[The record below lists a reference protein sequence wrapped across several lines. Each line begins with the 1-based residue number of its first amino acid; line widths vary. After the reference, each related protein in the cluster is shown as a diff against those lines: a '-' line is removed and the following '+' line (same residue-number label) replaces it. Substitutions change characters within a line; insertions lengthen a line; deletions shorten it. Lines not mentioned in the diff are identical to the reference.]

1 MKKMWKNVLSIALVV
16 AISAGAAVGTSTYLI
31 NRNQQ
36 VYSSIDSANTF
47 HQPIRLAGY
56 NIVAAENTDFTA
68 AAESTVH
75 GVVHIKA
82 TTNAKQYSEGGNQQY
97 IDPFEYFFGFGNRG
111 GFQRP
116 QPQPRVGAGSGV
128 IISTDGYIITNN
140 HVIDGA
146 DELEVTLNDNRKFAA
161 KLVGTDPAT
170 DIALI
175 KVEAKDLPI
184 IPFGDSEKLKVG
196 EWVLAVGNPF
206 NLTSTVTAGIVSA
219 KGRGISVGADKSK
232 IESFI
237 QTDAAVNPGNS
248 TPFNPLYIY
257 GDSGLGKTHV
267 AQAIGNEISMR
278 HPELQVLYV
287 AMSKFQ
293 SQFQAATIE
302 KNIPNFIHFY
312 QGVDVLILD
321 DIQELSGKPG
331 TQNAFFNIFN
341 HLQMSGKQLVLI
353 SDKPPV
359 ELKDIEER
367 LLTRFKWG
375 LSAQIHIPDYQT
387 KIKIINAKAAR
398 LGAEIPTDV
407 INYLANNISANIREI
422 EGAISSLVANTS
434 FMGKKIT
441 ISLAKEILKGY
452 ISLYQKE
459 ITIDHIIDTICEQM
473 GVDKQRLLSAE
484 RTREVA
490 IARQIAMYLAKQ
502 LTKVP
507 LTAIGTALGG
517 RNHAT
522 VLHSCKTIT
531 NLMETDQAF
540 KLQVEELEKIV

>member
-1 MKKMWKNVLSIALVV
+1 MLTSSVAYKDAWQNCLSQIQAQTSAEEFAKWFLPIVPLEFDGSKLRLRVPSKSFVDKIEGHYINVLRPLIAETFGYQTRLCYAVPKSEQPTVSATDEENNPSIPK
-16 AISAGAAVGTSTYLI
+16 
-31 NRNQQ
+31 R
-36 VYSSIDSANTF
+36 
-47 HQPIRLAGY
+47 
-56 NIVAAENTDFTA
+56 
-68 AAESTVH
+68 
-75 GVVHIKA
+75 
-82 TTNAKQYSEGGNQQY
+82 
-97 IDPFEYFFGFGNRG
+97 IDPTKIQNPVTIPGIPRPIPRFDPQLNHNYTFENFIEGECNR
-111 GFQRP
+111 
-116 QPQPRVGAGSGV
+116 
-128 IISTDGYIITNN
+128 
-140 HVIDGA
+140 
-146 DELEVTLNDNRKFAA
+146 
-161 KLVGTDPAT
+161 LVRSA
-170 DIALI
+170 
-175 KVEAKDLPI
+175 
-184 IPFGDSEKLKVG
+184 SM
-196 EWVLAVGNPF
+196 AV
-206 NLTSTVTAGIVSA
+206 
-219 KGRGISVGADKSK
+219 
-232 IESFI
+232 
-237 QTDAAVNPGNS
+237 AVNPGSS

-375 LSAQIHIPDYQT
+375 LSAQIRIPDFPT
-387 KIKIINAKAAR
+387 KIKIIKAKAAR
-398 LGAEIPTDV
+398 MGASIPEDV
-407 INYLANNISANIREI
+407 INYLADNISANIREI

-459 ITIDHIIDTICEQM
+459 ITIEHIIDTVCNYM
-473 GVDKQRLLSAE
+473 NVDKERLNSAE

-490 IARQIAMYLAKQ
+490 ITRQLAMYLAKQ
-502 LTKVP
+502 LTKIP
-507 LTAIGTALGG
+507 LSAIGAAIGN

-531 NLMETDQAF
+531 NLIDTDQAF
-540 KLQVEELEKIV
+540 KLQVEELERLVSA

>member
-1 MKKMWKNVLSIALVV
+1 MLTSSVAYKDAWQNCLSQIQAQTSAEEFAKWFLPIVPLEFDGSKLRLRVPSKSFVDKIEGHYINVLRPLIAETFGYQTRLCYAVPKSEQPTVSATDEENNPSIPK
-16 AISAGAAVGTSTYLI
+16 
-31 NRNQQ
+31 R
-36 VYSSIDSANTF
+36 
-47 HQPIRLAGY
+47 
-56 NIVAAENTDFTA
+56 
-68 AAESTVH
+68 
-75 GVVHIKA
+75 
-82 TTNAKQYSEGGNQQY
+82 
-97 IDPFEYFFGFGNRG
+97 IDPTKIQNPVTIPGIPRPIPRFDPQLNHNYTFENFIEGECNR
-111 GFQRP
+111 
-116 QPQPRVGAGSGV
+116 
-128 IISTDGYIITNN
+128 
-140 HVIDGA
+140 
-146 DELEVTLNDNRKFAA
+146 
-161 KLVGTDPAT
+161 LVRSA
-170 DIALI
+170 
-175 KVEAKDLPI
+175 
-184 IPFGDSEKLKVG
+184 SM
-196 EWVLAVGNPF
+196 AV
-206 NLTSTVTAGIVSA
+206 
-219 KGRGISVGADKSK
+219 
-232 IESFI
+232 
-237 QTDAAVNPGNS
+237 AVNPGSS

-375 LSAQIHIPDYQT
+375 LSAQIRIPDFQT
-387 KIKIINAKAAR
+387 KIKIIKAKAAR
-398 LGAEIPTDV
+398 MGANIPEDV
-407 INYLANNISANIREI
+407 INYLADNISANIREI

-459 ITIDHIIDTICEQM
+459 ITIEHIIDTVCNYM
-473 GVDKQRLLSAE
+473 NVDKERLNSAE

-490 IARQIAMYLAKQ
+490 ITRQLAMYLAKQ
-502 LTKVP
+502 LTKIP
-507 LTAIGTALGG
+507 LSAIGAAIGN

-531 NLMETDQAF
+531 NLIDTDQAF
-540 KLQVEELEKIV
+540 KLQVEELERLVSA

>member
-1 MKKMWKNVLSIALVV
+1 MLTTSVAYKDAWQNCLSQIQAQTSAEEFAKWFLPIVPLEFDGSKLRLRVPSKSFVDKIEGHYINVLRPLIAESFGYQTRLCYAVPKSEQPTISSAADNASQSIPNRIDPTKIQNPVTIPGIPRPIPRFDPQLNHNYTFENFIEGECNRLVRSASMAV
-16 AISAGAAVGTSTYLI
+16 AI
-31 NRNQQ
+31 
-36 VYSSIDSANTF
+36 
-47 HQPIRLAGY
+47 
-56 NIVAAENTDFTA
+56 
-68 AAESTVH
+68 
-75 GVVHIKA
+75 
-82 TTNAKQYSEGGNQQY
+82 
-97 IDPFEYFFGFGNRG
+97 
-111 GFQRP
+111 
-116 QPQPRVGAGSGV
+116 
-128 IISTDGYIITNN
+128 
-140 HVIDGA
+140 
-146 DELEVTLNDNRKFAA
+146 
-161 KLVGTDPAT
+161 
-170 DIALI
+170 
-175 KVEAKDLPI
+175 
-184 IPFGDSEKLKVG
+184 
-196 EWVLAVGNPF
+196 
-206 NLTSTVTAGIVSA
+206 
-219 KGRGISVGADKSK
+219 
-232 IESFI
+232 
-237 QTDAAVNPGNS
+237 NPGSS

-267 AQAIGNEISMR
+267 AQAIGNEISLR

-375 LSAQIHIPDYQT
+375 LSAQIRIPDFQT
-387 KIKIINAKAAR
+387 KIKIIKAKAAR
-398 LGAEIPTDV
+398 LGANIPEDV
-407 INYLANNISANIREI
+407 INYLADNISANIREI

-459 ITIDHIIDTICEQM
+459 ITIEHIIDTVCSYLNI
-473 GVDKQRLLSAE
+473 DKERLNSAE

-490 IARQIAMYLAKQ
+490 IARQLAMYLAKQ
-502 LTKVP
+502 LTKIP
-507 LTAIGTALGG
+507 LSAIGAAIGN

-531 NLMETDQAF
+531 NLIDTDQPF
-540 KLQVEELEKIV
+540 KLQVEELERLVSA

>member
-1 MKKMWKNVLSIALVV
+1 MLTSSVAYKDAWQNCLSQIQAQTSAEEFAKWFLPIVPLEFDGSKLRLRVPSKSFVDKIEGHYINVLRPLIAETFGYQTRLCYAVPKSEQPTVSATDEENNPSIPK
-16 AISAGAAVGTSTYLI
+16 
-31 NRNQQ
+31 R
-36 VYSSIDSANTF
+36 
-47 HQPIRLAGY
+47 
-56 NIVAAENTDFTA
+56 
-68 AAESTVH
+68 
-75 GVVHIKA
+75 
-82 TTNAKQYSEGGNQQY
+82 
-97 IDPFEYFFGFGNRG
+97 IDPTKIQNPVTIPGIPRPIPRFDPQLNHNYTFENFIEGECNR
-111 GFQRP
+111 
-116 QPQPRVGAGSGV
+116 
-128 IISTDGYIITNN
+128 
-140 HVIDGA
+140 
-146 DELEVTLNDNRKFAA
+146 
-161 KLVGTDPAT
+161 LVR
-170 DIALI
+170 
-175 KVEAKDLPI
+175 
-184 IPFGDSEKLKVG
+184 
-196 EWVLAVGNPF
+196 
-206 NLTSTVTAGIVSA
+206 SA
-219 KGRGISVGADKSK
+219 SMA
-232 IESFI
+232 
-237 QTDAAVNPGNS
+237 AAVNPGSS

-375 LSAQIHIPDYQT
+375 LSAQIRIPDFQT
-387 KIKIINAKAAR
+387 KIKIIKAKAAR
-398 LGAEIPTDV
+398 MGANIPEDV
-407 INYLANNISANIREI
+407 INYLADNISANIREI

-459 ITIDHIIDTICEQM
+459 ITIEHIIDTVCNYM
-473 GVDKQRLLSAE
+473 NVDKERLNSAE

-490 IARQIAMYLAKQ
+490 ITRQLAMYLAKQ
-502 LTKVP
+502 LTKIP
-507 LTAIGTALGG
+507 LSAIGAAIGN

-531 NLMETDQAF
+531 NLIDTDQAF
-540 KLQVEELEKIV
+540 KLQVEELERLVSA

>member
-1 MKKMWKNVLSIALVV
+1 MLTTSVAYKDAWQNCLSQIQAQTSAEEFAKWFLPIVPLEFDGSKLRLRVPSKSFVDKIEGHYINVLRPLIAESFGYQTRLCYAVPKSEQPTISSAADSTSQSIPNRIDPTKIQNPVTIPGIPRPIPRFDPQLNHNYTFENFIEGECNRLVRSASMAV
-16 AISAGAAVGTSTYLI
+16 AI
-31 NRNQQ
+31 
-36 VYSSIDSANTF
+36 
-47 HQPIRLAGY
+47 
-56 NIVAAENTDFTA
+56 
-68 AAESTVH
+68 
-75 GVVHIKA
+75 
-82 TTNAKQYSEGGNQQY
+82 
-97 IDPFEYFFGFGNRG
+97 
-111 GFQRP
+111 
-116 QPQPRVGAGSGV
+116 
-128 IISTDGYIITNN
+128 
-140 HVIDGA
+140 
-146 DELEVTLNDNRKFAA
+146 
-161 KLVGTDPAT
+161 
-170 DIALI
+170 
-175 KVEAKDLPI
+175 
-184 IPFGDSEKLKVG
+184 
-196 EWVLAVGNPF
+196 
-206 NLTSTVTAGIVSA
+206 
-219 KGRGISVGADKSK
+219 
-232 IESFI
+232 
-237 QTDAAVNPGNS
+237 NPGSS

-257 GDSGLGKTHV
+257 GDSGLGKTNV
-267 AQAIGNEISMR
+267 AQAIGNEISLR

-375 LSAQIHIPDYQT
+375 LSAQIRIPDFQT
-387 KIKIINAKAAR
+387 KIKIIKAKAAR
-398 LGAEIPTDV
+398 LGANIPEDV
-407 INYLANNISANIREI
+407 INYLADNISANIREI

-459 ITIDHIIDTICEQM
+459 ITIEHIIDTVCSYLNI
-473 GVDKQRLLSAE
+473 DKERLNSAE

-490 IARQIAMYLAKQ
+490 IARQLAMYLAKQ
-502 LTKVP
+502 LTKIP
-507 LTAIGTALGG
+507 LSAIGAAIGN

-531 NLMETDQAF
+531 NLIDTDQAF
-540 KLQVEELEKIV
+540 KLQVEELERLVSA

>member
-1 MKKMWKNVLSIALVV
+1 MLTSSVAYKDAWQNCLSQIQAQTSAEEFAKWFLPIVPLEFDGSKLRLRVPSKSFVDKIEGHYINVLRPLIAETFGYQTRLCYAVPKSEQPTVSTTDEENNPSIPK
-16 AISAGAAVGTSTYLI
+16 
-31 NRNQQ
+31 R
-36 VYSSIDSANTF
+36 
-47 HQPIRLAGY
+47 
-56 NIVAAENTDFTA
+56 
-68 AAESTVH
+68 
-75 GVVHIKA
+75 
-82 TTNAKQYSEGGNQQY
+82 
-97 IDPFEYFFGFGNRG
+97 IDPTKIQNPVTIPGIPRPIPRFDPQLNHNYTFENFIEGECNR
-111 GFQRP
+111 
-116 QPQPRVGAGSGV
+116 
-128 IISTDGYIITNN
+128 
-140 HVIDGA
+140 
-146 DELEVTLNDNRKFAA
+146 
-161 KLVGTDPAT
+161 LVRSA
-170 DIALI
+170 
-175 KVEAKDLPI
+175 
-184 IPFGDSEKLKVG
+184 SM
-196 EWVLAVGNPF
+196 AV
-206 NLTSTVTAGIVSA
+206 
-219 KGRGISVGADKSK
+219 
-232 IESFI
+232 
-237 QTDAAVNPGNS
+237 AVNPGSS

-375 LSAQIHIPDYQT
+375 LSAQIRIPDFQT
-387 KIKIINAKAAR
+387 KIKIIKAKAAR
-398 LGAEIPTDV
+398 MGANIPEDV
-407 INYLANNISANIREI
+407 INYLADNISANIREI

-459 ITIDHIIDTICEQM
+459 ITIEHIIDTVCNYM
-473 GVDKQRLLSAE
+473 NVDKERLNSAE

-490 IARQIAMYLAKQ
+490 ITRQLAMYLAKQ
-502 LTKVP
+502 LTKIP
-507 LTAIGTALGG
+507 LSAIGAAIGN

-531 NLMETDQAF
+531 NLIDTDQAF
-540 KLQVEELEKIV
+540 KLQVEELERLVSA

>member
-1 MKKMWKNVLSIALVV
+1 MLTTSVAYKDAWQNCLSQIQAQTSAEEFAKWFLPIVPLEFDGSKLRLRVPSKSFVDKIEGHYIDVLRPLIAESFGYQTRLCYAVPKSEQSTISSAADSTSQSIPNRIDPTKIQNPVTIPGIPRPIPRFDPQLNHNYTFENFIEGECNRLVRSASMAV
-16 AISAGAAVGTSTYLI
+16 AI
-31 NRNQQ
+31 
-36 VYSSIDSANTF
+36 
-47 HQPIRLAGY
+47 
-56 NIVAAENTDFTA
+56 
-68 AAESTVH
+68 
-75 GVVHIKA
+75 
-82 TTNAKQYSEGGNQQY
+82 
-97 IDPFEYFFGFGNRG
+97 
-111 GFQRP
+111 
-116 QPQPRVGAGSGV
+116 
-128 IISTDGYIITNN
+128 
-140 HVIDGA
+140 
-146 DELEVTLNDNRKFAA
+146 
-161 KLVGTDPAT
+161 
-170 DIALI
+170 
-175 KVEAKDLPI
+175 
-184 IPFGDSEKLKVG
+184 
-196 EWVLAVGNPF
+196 
-206 NLTSTVTAGIVSA
+206 
-219 KGRGISVGADKSK
+219 
-232 IESFI
+232 
-237 QTDAAVNPGNS
+237 NPGSS

-267 AQAIGNEISMR
+267 AQAIGNEISLR

-375 LSAQIHIPDYQT
+375 LSAQIRIPDFQT
-387 KIKIINAKAAR
+387 KIKIIKAKAAR
-398 LGAEIPTDV
+398 LGANIPEDV
-407 INYLANNISANIREI
+407 INYLADNISANIREI

-459 ITIDHIIDTICEQM
+459 ITIEHIIDTVCSYLNI
-473 GVDKQRLLSAE
+473 DKERLNSAE

-490 IARQIAMYLAKQ
+490 IARQLAMYLAKQ
-502 LTKVP
+502 LTKIP
-507 LTAIGTALGG
+507 LSAIGAAIGN

-531 NLMETDQAF
+531 NLIDTDQAF
-540 KLQVEELEKIV
+540 KLQVEELERLVSA

>member
-1 MKKMWKNVLSIALVV
+1 MLTTSVAYKDAWQNCLSQIQAQTSAEEFAKWFLPIVPLEFDGSKLRLRVPSKSFVDKIEGHYIDVLRPLIAESFGYQTRLCYAVPKSEQPTISSAADSTSQSIPNRIDPTKIQNPVTIPGIPRPIPRFDPQLNHNYTFENFIEGECNRLVRSASMAV
-16 AISAGAAVGTSTYLI
+16 AI
-31 NRNQQ
+31 
-36 VYSSIDSANTF
+36 
-47 HQPIRLAGY
+47 
-56 NIVAAENTDFTA
+56 
-68 AAESTVH
+68 
-75 GVVHIKA
+75 
-82 TTNAKQYSEGGNQQY
+82 
-97 IDPFEYFFGFGNRG
+97 
-111 GFQRP
+111 
-116 QPQPRVGAGSGV
+116 
-128 IISTDGYIITNN
+128 
-140 HVIDGA
+140 
-146 DELEVTLNDNRKFAA
+146 
-161 KLVGTDPAT
+161 
-170 DIALI
+170 
-175 KVEAKDLPI
+175 
-184 IPFGDSEKLKVG
+184 
-196 EWVLAVGNPF
+196 
-206 NLTSTVTAGIVSA
+206 
-219 KGRGISVGADKSK
+219 
-232 IESFI
+232 
-237 QTDAAVNPGNS
+237 NPGSS

-267 AQAIGNEISMR
+267 AQAIGNEISLR

-375 LSAQIHIPDYQT
+375 LSAQIRIPDFQT
-387 KIKIINAKAAR
+387 KIKIIKAKAAR
-398 LGAEIPTDV
+398 LGANIPEDV
-407 INYLANNISANIREI
+407 INYLADNISANIREI

-459 ITIDHIIDTICEQM
+459 ITIEHIIDTVCSYLNI
-473 GVDKQRLLSAE
+473 DKERLNSAE

-490 IARQIAMYLAKQ
+490 IARQLAMYLAKQ
-502 LTKVP
+502 LTKIP
-507 LTAIGTALGG
+507 LSAIGAAIGN

-531 NLMETDQAF
+531 NLIDTDQAF
-540 KLQVEELEKIV
+540 KLQVEELERLVSA

>member
-1 MKKMWKNVLSIALVV
+1 MLTTSVAYKDAWQNCLSQIQAQTSAEEFAKWFLPIVPLEFDGSKLRLRVPSKSFVDKIEGHYINVLRPLIAESFGYQTRLCYAVQKSEQPTISSAADSTSQSIPNRIDPTKIQNPVTIPGIPRPIPRFDPQLNHNYTFENFIEGECNRLVRSASMAV
-16 AISAGAAVGTSTYLI
+16 AI
-31 NRNQQ
+31 
-36 VYSSIDSANTF
+36 
-47 HQPIRLAGY
+47 
-56 NIVAAENTDFTA
+56 
-68 AAESTVH
+68 
-75 GVVHIKA
+75 
-82 TTNAKQYSEGGNQQY
+82 
-97 IDPFEYFFGFGNRG
+97 
-111 GFQRP
+111 
-116 QPQPRVGAGSGV
+116 
-128 IISTDGYIITNN
+128 
-140 HVIDGA
+140 
-146 DELEVTLNDNRKFAA
+146 
-161 KLVGTDPAT
+161 
-170 DIALI
+170 
-175 KVEAKDLPI
+175 
-184 IPFGDSEKLKVG
+184 
-196 EWVLAVGNPF
+196 
-206 NLTSTVTAGIVSA
+206 
-219 KGRGISVGADKSK
+219 
-232 IESFI
+232 
-237 QTDAAVNPGNS
+237 NPGSS

-267 AQAIGNEISMR
+267 AQAIGNEISLR

-375 LSAQIHIPDYQT
+375 LSAQIRIPDFQT
-387 KIKIINAKAAR
+387 KIKIIKAKAAR
-398 LGAEIPTDV
+398 LGANIPEDV
-407 INYLANNISANIREI
+407 INYLADNISANIREI

-459 ITIDHIIDTICEQM
+459 ITIEHIIDTVCSYLNI
-473 GVDKQRLLSAE
+473 DKERLNSAE

-490 IARQIAMYLAKQ
+490 IARQLAMYLAKQ
-502 LTKVP
+502 LTKIP
-507 LTAIGTALGG
+507 LSAIGAAIGN
-517 RNHAT
+517 RKHAT

-531 NLMETDQAF
+531 NLIDTDQAF
-540 KLQVEELEKIV
+540 KLQVEELERLVSA

>member
-1 MKKMWKNVLSIALVV
+1 MLTSSVAYKDAWQNCLSQIQAQTSAEEFAKWFLPIVPLEFDGSKLRLRVPSKSFVDKIEGHYINVLRPLIAETFGYQTRLCYAVPKSEQPTASATEEENNPSIPK
-16 AISAGAAVGTSTYLI
+16 
-31 NRNQQ
+31 R
-36 VYSSIDSANTF
+36 
-47 HQPIRLAGY
+47 
-56 NIVAAENTDFTA
+56 
-68 AAESTVH
+68 
-75 GVVHIKA
+75 
-82 TTNAKQYSEGGNQQY
+82 
-97 IDPFEYFFGFGNRG
+97 IDPTKIQNPVTIPGIPRPIPRFDPQLNHNYTFENFIEGECNR
-111 GFQRP
+111 
-116 QPQPRVGAGSGV
+116 
-128 IISTDGYIITNN
+128 
-140 HVIDGA
+140 
-146 DELEVTLNDNRKFAA
+146 
-161 KLVGTDPAT
+161 LVRSA
-170 DIALI
+170 
-175 KVEAKDLPI
+175 
-184 IPFGDSEKLKVG
+184 SM
-196 EWVLAVGNPF
+196 AV
-206 NLTSTVTAGIVSA
+206 
-219 KGRGISVGADKSK
+219 
-232 IESFI
+232 
-237 QTDAAVNPGNS
+237 AVNPGSS

-375 LSAQIHIPDYQT
+375 LSAQIHIPDFQT
-387 KIKIINAKAAR
+387 KIKIIKAKAAR
-398 LGAEIPTDV
+398 LGANIPEDV
-407 INYLANNISANIREI
+407 INYLADNISANIREI

-459 ITIDHIIDTICEQM
+459 ITIEHIIDTVCSYMNI
-473 GVDKQRLLSAE
+473 DKERLNSAE

-490 IARQIAMYLAKQ
+490 IARQLAMYLAKQ
-502 LTKVP
+502 LTKIQ
-507 LTAIGTALGG
+507 LSQIGAAIGN

-531 NLMETDQAF
+531 NLIDTDQAF
-540 KLQVEELEKIV
+540 KLQVEELERLVSA

>member
-1 MKKMWKNVLSIALVV
+1 MHTTTVAYKDAWQNCLSQIQAQTSAEEFAKWFLPIVPLEFDGSKLRLRVPSKSFVDQIEERYINVLRPLIAQTFGCQTRLCYAVPKSEQQT
-16 AISAGAAVGTSTYLI
+16 IQSATNSSSQSVPTRI
-31 NRNQQ
+31 N
-36 VYSSIDSANTF
+36 
-47 HQPIRLAGY
+47 
-56 NIVAAENTDFTA
+56 
-68 AAESTVH
+68 
-75 GVVHIKA
+75 
-82 TTNAKQYSEGGNQQY
+82 
-97 IDPFEYFFGFGNRG
+97 
-111 GFQRP
+111 
-116 QPQPRVGAGSGV
+116 
-128 IISTDGYIITNN
+128 
-140 HVIDGA
+140 
-146 DELEVTLNDNRKFAA
+146 
-161 KLVGTDPAT
+161 PAT
-170 DIALI
+170 IQNPGL
-175 KVEAKDLPI
+175 I
-184 IPFGDSEKLKVG
+184 IP
-196 EWVLAVGNPF
+196 
-206 NLTSTVTAGIVSA
+206 GIVQKTTPRFDPQLNHNYTFETFIEGECNRLVRSA
-219 KGRGISVGADKSK
+219 SMAV
-232 IESFI
+232 
-237 QTDAAVNPGNS
+237 AVNPGNS

-375 LSAQIHIPDYQT
+375 LSAQINIPDYQT
-387 KIKIINAKAAR
+387 KIKIIKAKATR

-407 INYLANNISANIREI
+407 INYLADNISANIREI

-473 GVDKQRLLSAE
+473 NVDKERLLSAE

-502 LTKVP
+502 LTKIP

-540 KLQVEELEKIV
+540 KLQVEDLEKIVSA

>member
-1 MKKMWKNVLSIALVV
+1 MLTTSVAYKDAWQNCLSQIQAQTSAEEFAKWFLPIVPLEFDGSKLRLRVPSKSFVDKIEGHYINVLRPLIAETFGYQTRLCYAVPKSEQTTISSTDENSNQSIP
-16 AISAGAAVGTSTYLI
+16 
-31 NRNQQ
+31 NR
-36 VYSSIDSANTF
+36 
-47 HQPIRLAGY
+47 
-56 NIVAAENTDFTA
+56 
-68 AAESTVH
+68 
-75 GVVHIKA
+75 
-82 TTNAKQYSEGGNQQY
+82 
-97 IDPFEYFFGFGNRG
+97 IDPTKIQN
-111 GFQRP
+111 P
-116 QPQPRVGAGSGV
+116 
-128 IISTDGYIITNN
+128 
-140 HVIDGA
+140 
-146 DELEVTLNDNRKFAA
+146 VT
-161 KLVGTDPAT
+161 
-170 DIALI
+170 
-175 KVEAKDLPI
+175 
-184 IPFGDSEKLKVG
+184 IP
-196 EWVLAVGNPF
+196 
-206 NLTSTVTAGIVSA
+206 GIVRPIPRFDPQLNHNYTFENFIEGECNRLVRSA
-219 KGRGISVGADKSK
+219 SMAV
-232 IESFI
+232 
-237 QTDAAVNPGNS
+237 AVNPGSS

-267 AQAIGNEISMR
+267 AQAIGNEISLR

-321 DIQELSGKPG
+321 DIQELSGKPC

-375 LSAQIHIPDYQT
+375 LSAQIRIPDFQT
-387 KIKIINAKAAR
+387 KIKIIKAKAAR
-398 LGAEIPTDV
+398 LGAAIPEDV
-407 INYLANNISANIREI
+407 INYLADNISANIREI

-459 ITIDHIIDTICEQM
+459 ITIEHIIDTVCSYMNI
-473 GVDKQRLLSAE
+473 DKERLNSAE

-490 IARQIAMYLAKQ
+490 IARQLAMYLAKQ
-502 LTKVP
+502 LTKIP
-507 LTAIGTALGG
+507 LSAIGAAIGN

-531 NLMETDQAF
+531 NLIDTDQAF
-540 KLQVEELEKIV
+540 KLQVEELERLVSA

>member
-1 MKKMWKNVLSIALVV
+1 MLTSSVAYKDAWQNCLSQIQAQTSAEEFANWFLPIVPLEFDGSKLRLRVPSKSFVDKIEGHYINVLRPLIAETFGYQTRLCYAVPKSEQPTVSATDEENNPSIPK
-16 AISAGAAVGTSTYLI
+16 
-31 NRNQQ
+31 R
-36 VYSSIDSANTF
+36 
-47 HQPIRLAGY
+47 
-56 NIVAAENTDFTA
+56 
-68 AAESTVH
+68 
-75 GVVHIKA
+75 
-82 TTNAKQYSEGGNQQY
+82 
-97 IDPFEYFFGFGNRG
+97 IDPTKIQNPVTIPGIPRPIPRFDPQLNHNYTFENFIEGECNR
-111 GFQRP
+111 
-116 QPQPRVGAGSGV
+116 
-128 IISTDGYIITNN
+128 
-140 HVIDGA
+140 
-146 DELEVTLNDNRKFAA
+146 
-161 KLVGTDPAT
+161 LVRSA
-170 DIALI
+170 
-175 KVEAKDLPI
+175 
-184 IPFGDSEKLKVG
+184 SM
-196 EWVLAVGNPF
+196 AV
-206 NLTSTVTAGIVSA
+206 
-219 KGRGISVGADKSK
+219 
-232 IESFI
+232 
-237 QTDAAVNPGNS
+237 AVNPGSS

-375 LSAQIHIPDYQT
+375 LSAQIRIPDFQT
-387 KIKIINAKAAR
+387 KIKIIKAKAAR
-398 LGAEIPTDV
+398 MGANIPEDV
-407 INYLANNISANIREI
+407 INYLADNISANIREI

-459 ITIDHIIDTICEQM
+459 ITIEHIIDTVCNYM
-473 GVDKQRLLSAE
+473 NVDKERLNSAE

-490 IARQIAMYLAKQ
+490 ITRQLAMPHPAPYLQ
-502 LTKVP
+502 GSCGLP
-507 LTAIGTALGG
+507 
-517 RNHAT
+517 
-522 VLHSCKTIT
+522 VLSDTW
-531 NLMETDQAF
+531 LR
-540 KLQVEELEKIV
+540 KIYRYPF

>member
-1 MKKMWKNVLSIALVV
+1 ML
-16 AISAGAAVGTSTYLI
+16 
-31 NRNQQ
+31 
-36 VYSSIDSANTF
+36 
-47 HQPIRLAGY
+47 
-56 NIVAAENTDFTA
+56 
-68 AAESTVH
+68 
-75 GVVHIKA
+75 A
-82 TTNAKQYSEGGNQQY
+82 TTVAY
-97 IDPFEYFFGFGNRG
+97 
-111 GFQRP
+111 
-116 QPQPRVGAGSGV
+116 
-128 IISTDGYIITNN
+128 
-140 HVIDGA
+140 
-146 DELEVTLNDNRKFAA
+146 
-161 KLVGTDPAT
+161 
-170 DIALI
+170 
-175 KVEAKDLPI
+175 KDAWQNCLSQIQAQTSAEEFTKWFLPI
-184 IPFGDSEKLKVG
+184 IPLEFDGSKLRLRVPNKSFVDQIEGHYINVLRPLIAETFGYQTRLCYAVPKDEQQTIQSATNNSTQSVPTRINPANIQNPGLIIPGLVPKITSRFDPQLNHSYTFETFIEG
-196 EWVLAVGNPF
+196 ECNRLVRSASMAV
-206 NLTSTVTAGIVSA
+206 
-219 KGRGISVGADKSK
+219 
-232 IESFI
+232 
-237 QTDAAVNPGNS
+237 AVNPGNS

-293 SQFQAATIE
+293 SQFQTATIE
-302 KNIPNFIHFY
+302 KNITNFIHFY

-375 LSAQIHIPDYQT
+375 LSAQIRIPDFQT
-387 KIKIINAKAAR
+387 KIKIIKAKANR
-398 LGAEIPTDV
+398 LGANIPEDV
-407 INYLANNISANIREI
+407 INYLADNISANIREI

-459 ITIDHIIDTICEQM
+459 ITIENIIDSVCNYMNIDRE
-473 GVDKQRLLSAE
+473 RLNSSE

-490 IARQIAMYLAKQ
+490 IARQLAMYLAKQ
-502 LTKVP
+502 LTKIP
-507 LTAIGTALGG
+507 LSAIGAAIGN

-522 VLHSCKTIT
+522 VLHSCRTIT
-531 NLMETDQAF
+531 NLIDTDQAF
-540 KLQVEELEKIV
+540 KLQVEELEKIVSA

>member
-1 MKKMWKNVLSIALVV
+1 MLTTSVAYKDAWQNCLSQIQAQTSAEEFAKWFLPIVPLEFDGSKLRLRVPSKSFVDKIEGHYINVLRPLIAESFGYQTKLCYAVPKSEQPTISSAADSSSQSIPNRIDPTKIQNPVTIPGIPRPIPRFDPQLNHNYTFENFIEGECNRLVRSASMAV
-16 AISAGAAVGTSTYLI
+16 AI
-31 NRNQQ
+31 
-36 VYSSIDSANTF
+36 
-47 HQPIRLAGY
+47 
-56 NIVAAENTDFTA
+56 
-68 AAESTVH
+68 
-75 GVVHIKA
+75 
-82 TTNAKQYSEGGNQQY
+82 
-97 IDPFEYFFGFGNRG
+97 
-111 GFQRP
+111 
-116 QPQPRVGAGSGV
+116 
-128 IISTDGYIITNN
+128 
-140 HVIDGA
+140 
-146 DELEVTLNDNRKFAA
+146 
-161 KLVGTDPAT
+161 
-170 DIALI
+170 
-175 KVEAKDLPI
+175 
-184 IPFGDSEKLKVG
+184 
-196 EWVLAVGNPF
+196 
-206 NLTSTVTAGIVSA
+206 
-219 KGRGISVGADKSK
+219 
-232 IESFI
+232 
-237 QTDAAVNPGNS
+237 NPGSS

-267 AQAIGNEISMR
+267 AQAIGNEISLR

-375 LSAQIHIPDYQT
+375 LSAQIRIPDFQT
-387 KIKIINAKAAR
+387 KIKIIKAKAAR
-398 LGAEIPTDV
+398 LGANIPEDV
-407 INYLANNISANIREI
+407 INYLADNISANIREI

-459 ITIDHIIDTICEQM
+459 ITIEHIIDTVCSYLNI
-473 GVDKQRLLSAE
+473 DKDRLNSAE

-490 IARQIAMYLAKQ
+490 IARQLAMYLAKQ
-502 LTKVP
+502 LTKIP
-507 LTAIGTALGG
+507 LSAIGAAIGN

-531 NLMETDQAF
+531 NLIDTDQAF
-540 KLQVEELEKIV
+540 KLQVEELERLVSA

>member
-1 MKKMWKNVLSIALVV
+1 M
-16 AISAGAAVGTSTYLI
+16 
-31 NRNQQ
+31 
-36 VYSSIDSANTF
+36 
-47 HQPIRLAGY
+47 LA
-56 NIVAAENTDFTA
+56 
-68 AAESTVH
+68 STVAYKDAWQNCLSQ
-75 GVVHIKA
+75 IQA
-82 TTNAKQYSEGGNQQY
+82 QTSAEEFAKW
-97 IDPFEYFFGFGNRG
+97 F
-111 GFQRP
+111 
-116 QPQPRVGAGSGV
+116 
-128 IISTDGYIITNN
+128 
-140 HVIDGA
+140 
-146 DELEVTLNDNRKFAA
+146 
-161 KLVGTDPAT
+161 
-170 DIALI
+170 
-175 KVEAKDLPI
+175 LPI
-184 IPFGDSEKLKVG
+184 VPLEFDGSKLRLRV
-196 EWVLAVGNPF
+196 P
-206 NLTSTVTAGIVSA
+206 S
-219 KGRGISVGADKSK
+219 KSFVDK
-232 IESFI
+232 IESHYINVLRPLIAESFGYQTRLCYAVPKNEQQTISSAANSNAQGVPSRLDPTKIENPVIIPGISKKILHFDPQLNRNYTFENFI
-237 QTDAAVNPGNS
+237 EGECNRLVRSASMAVAVNPGSS

-312 QGVDVLILD
+312 QCVDVLILD

-375 LSAQIHIPDYQT
+375 LSAQIHIPDFQT
-387 KIKIINAKAAR
+387 KIKIIKAKAAR

-407 INYLANNISANIREI
+407 INYLADNISANIREI

-459 ITIDHIIDTICEQM
+459 ITIEHIIDTVCSYMNI
-473 GVDKQRLLSAE
+473 DKQRLNSAE

-490 IARQIAMYLAKQ
+490 IARQLAMYLAKQ
-502 LTKVP
+502 LTKIP
-507 LTAIGTALGG
+507 LSAIGAAIGN

-531 NLMETDQAF
+531 NLIETDQAF
-540 KLQVEELEKIV
+540 KLQVEELERLVSA